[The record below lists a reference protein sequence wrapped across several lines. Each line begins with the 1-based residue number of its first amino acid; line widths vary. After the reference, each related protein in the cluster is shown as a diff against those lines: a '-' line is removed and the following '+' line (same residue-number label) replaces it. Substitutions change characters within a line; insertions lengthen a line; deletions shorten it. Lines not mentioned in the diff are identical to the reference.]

1 MQSRIS
7 SSHAGPVKDNTSTS
21 LLLPAIIVSVL
32 LNLTSGW
39 LILSTFMETP
49 NTRKENPVSEV
60 QLPVYQ
66 DREEPEYGEKI
77 KNKEDMKDVEDKF
90 VDRSGEQ
97 RFDNQHLQDMYLE
110 LPRSFLPDR
119 NIYNG

>member
-1 MQSRIS
+1 MRIPCGSLHGFALNLFCAILSEMQSRIS

-39 LILSTFMETP
+39 LILSTYMQTP
-49 NTRKENPVSEV
+49 NRRKENPVLEV

-77 KNKEDMKDVEDKF
+77 QSREDMRDVEDKF
-90 VDRSGEQ
+90 VE
-97 RFDNQHLQDMYLE
+97 
-110 LPRSFLPDR
+110 FLSTGPTC
-119 NIYNG
+119 